1 MGTMTC
7 VTKDANVFPSTCV
20 CGADIVVCCLYCPR
34 KKCSMVGLSFVLPST
49 LYRPGQGT
57 LLCSALT
64 PTRQKQLQNVGK
76 SSLFTKLRF
85 LAKLPQLLSKE
96 THKIKLSSQHSVAVA
111 EHRSEDG
118 RMEKYC
124 PFADFL

>member
-7 VTKDANVFPSTCV
+7 CVMKDENVLPSTCVCV

-64 PTRQKQLQNVGK
+64 PTHLKQLQNVGK

-96 THKIKLSSQHSVAVA
+96 THKIKLSSQHSVA

-118 RMEKYC
+118 RMEK
-124 PFADFL
+124 